1 MINVTLNDILN
12 SAETIREIS
21 NKSVP
26 VKTAFRIAR
35 LIRELDK
42 ENATFDESRR
52 KIVEKYAERDEAGGM
67 KQTEDGNVILQQDKI
82 AECNGEMIDLLN
94 TTIEINAEKLHIED
108 LGDIELTPT
117 QMLGLEAFIEEEP

>member
-12 SAETIREIS
+12 SAETFREIS

-82 AECNGEMIDLLN
+82 AECNSEMIDLLN
-94 TTIEINAEKLHIED
+94 QCRKASH
-108 LGDIELTPT
+108 
-117 QMLGLEAFIEEEP
+117 

>member
-12 SAETIREIS
+12 SAETFREIS

-67 KQTEDGNVILQQDKI
+67 KQTEDGNVILQQNKI

-94 TTIEINAEKLHIED
+94 TTIEINAEKLHIDD